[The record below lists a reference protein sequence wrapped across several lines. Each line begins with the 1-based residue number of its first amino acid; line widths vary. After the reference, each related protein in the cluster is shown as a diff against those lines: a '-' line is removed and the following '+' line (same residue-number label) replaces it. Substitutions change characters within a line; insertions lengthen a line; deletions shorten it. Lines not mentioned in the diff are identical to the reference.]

1 MTIKRRFKEEDG
13 SYTEWETVDTNEA
26 INILRE
32 FYGYN
37 IMMNKN
43 KVFNTGFSEY
53 KTEGN

>member
-1 MTIKRRFKEEDG
+1 MKVIRRFKEEDG